1 MPMSEEGVCLA
12 CKGQENQSGRSGQNK
27 LGAIRCEVR
36 EVMRRGAGHGG
47 SRI

>member
-1 MPMSEEGVCLA
+1 MPVSEEGVCLA
-12 CKGQENQSGRSGQNK
+12 CKGQENQSGRSVQNK

-36 EVMRRGAGHGG
+36 EVMRRRAGHGG